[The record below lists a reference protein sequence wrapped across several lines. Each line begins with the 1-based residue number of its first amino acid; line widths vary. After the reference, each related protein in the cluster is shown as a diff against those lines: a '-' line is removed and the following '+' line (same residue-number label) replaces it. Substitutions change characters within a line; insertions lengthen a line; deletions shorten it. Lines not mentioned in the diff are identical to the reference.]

1 MAARSLI
8 QLFREKNPGLLHKK
22 DRVSQDEA
30 GIQRHLNFFII
41 ILNSIF
47 LLADFKF

>member
-30 GIQRHLNFFII
+30 GIQRHLNFFY
-41 ILNSIF
+41 NH
-47 LLADFKF
+47 FKFNFFIN